1 MGLAYLCPANT
12 ATVKPDS
19 CSFRLA
25 LTRPYVDNSP
35 MSSKRADDLLRI
47 RYALDSVAN
56 MIQGVNRQ
64 EVSVS
69 YSPNGDPVTALDRA
83 INRLLHEN
91 LPQNGEAWLSEESQ
105 DDLSRLHSSRIWVV
119 DPIDGTR
126 EYVEGLPM
134 WCVSVGLV
142 EDGQAVA
149 GGILN
154 PSTGEMFLGSIET
167 GLELLGP
174 IRVQSAA
181 DNGAPPRMLVSR
193 KEYGQGKWARF
204 ECSELTISPVGSIA
218 YRLAQVASGYAEAT
232 CTFDPRSEWDVA
244 AGVALVHATGGRV
257 QTFDGTPIRFNQRV
271 PNVQS
276 FFAFGKDCPASVP
289 QKCGVTMNPESN

>member
-1 MGLAYLCPANT
+1 
-12 ATVKPDS
+12 
-19 CSFRLA
+19 
-25 LTRPYVDNSP
+25 

-47 RYALDSVAN
+47 RCALESVGN
-56 MIQGVNRQ
+56 MIQGVNRH

-83 INRLLHEN
+83 INRVLHEN

-105 DDLSRLHSSRIWVV
+105 DDLSRLHSFRIWVV

-126 EYVEGLPM
+126 EYIEGLPM

-174 IRVQSAA
+174 VRVQSAV
-181 DNGAPPRMLVSR
+181 DNGTSPRMLVSR
-193 KEYGQGKWARF
+193 KEYGQGKWTSF
-204 ECSELTISPVGSIA
+204 ECSELTITPVGSIA
-218 YRLAQVASGYAEAT
+218 YRLAQVAAGYAEAT

-244 AGVALVHATGGRV
+244 AGVALIHATGGRV
-257 QTFDGTPIRFNQRV
+257 QTFDGTPIRFNQKV

-289 QKCGVTMNPESN
+289 KKCGVAMSPET